1 MPDGGEVQVALLTPA
16 TAEDGVDV
24 GALAAHVGWLR
35 SRGVD
40 GLLVGGTTGEGPL
53 LDDDEVVELVAC
65 CADAAGEELELV
77 AHVGRASTRATV
89 RLALAARAAGA
100 AALAAV
106 VPYFFSYEDDQLLR
120 HFSTVAAAIAPLPLI
135 AYTIP
140 DRTNNEL
147 SPELLE
153 RLAGAGVA
161 GVKDSSKSFALH
173 REYLDVA
180 RRHDMRVYMG
190 SDGLVLQAL
199 EAGATGVMSAVA
211 NVLPE
216 QVVGLRDA
224 LAGGD
229 WDRAQELQDEILA
242 FRAQAA
248 TQPPLVALKE
258 QLAARL
264 GADGASYPV
273 RLRMPL
279 G

>member
-1 MPDGGEVQVALLTPA
+1 
-16 TAEDGVDV
+16 
-24 GALAAHVGWLR
+24 
-35 SRGVD
+35 
-40 GLLVGGTTGEGPL
+40 
-53 LDDDEVVELVAC
+53 
-65 CADAAGEELELV
+65 
-77 AHVGRASTRATV
+77 
-89 RLALAARAAGA
+89 
-100 AALAAV
+100 
-106 VPYFFSYEDDQLLR
+106 
-120 HFSTVAAAIAPLPLI
+120 VAAAIAPLPLI